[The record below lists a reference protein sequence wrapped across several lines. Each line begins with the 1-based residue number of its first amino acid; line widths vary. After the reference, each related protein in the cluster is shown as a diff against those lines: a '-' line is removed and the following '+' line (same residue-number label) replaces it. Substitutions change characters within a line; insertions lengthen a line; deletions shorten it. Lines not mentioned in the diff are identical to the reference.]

1 LPPKKI
7 DEKESMNY
15 FKQFVIQFSGLSIGE
30 HHFDFEVTD
39 EFFEKI
45 EYSEINK
52 GNVKIDVLLSKQ
64 ENMLVFMFSMKGK
77 VNVICDRCSYPFD
90 IEISGDKKLL
100 VKFGNETYEETD
112 EILIIPETDYQID
125 LYHYVYEYINLLL
138 PIKKVH
144 PEDNDG
150 NSTCNPKVIKKL
162 EELENQNPIDSRWNE
177 LKKLKN
183 NKFKK

>member
-1 LPPKKI
+1 
-7 DEKESMNY
+7 
-15 FKQFVIQFSGLSIGE
+15 
-30 HHFDFEVTD
+30 
-39 EFFEKI
+39 
-45 EYSEINK
+45 
-52 GNVKIDVLLSKQ
+52 
-64 ENMLVFMFSMKGK
+64 
-77 VNVICDRCSYPFD
+77 
-90 IEISGDKKLL
+90 
-100 VKFGNETYEETD
+100 
-112 EILIIPETDYQID
+112 
-125 LYHYVYEYINLLL
+125 LL